1 MWGTVL
7 NNVYLS
13 RISAQG
19 AESEQESE
27 ELLIQM
33 FRDELMVLA
42 ASTPRDVKDDEGY
55 TDRWEDYVRRRVSEI
70 VEGLRESIIKSYQLS
85 LIINSAPADIKSE

>member
-1 MWGTVL
+1 MGWGTVV

-27 ELLIQM
+27 EQLIQM
-33 FRDELMVLA
+33 YRDELMILA
-42 ASTPRDVKDDEGY
+42 ASTPRDIKDEDGTEQ
-55 TDRWEDYVRRRVSEI
+55 WEYYIRRRVAEI
-70 VEGLRESIIKSYQLS
+70 IEGLRESCIKCYQLS
-85 LIINSAPADIKSE
+85 LIVNAAPEDLESD